1 MRKMKVYAHYEKING
16 IEYRWRTIIQI
27 GDSWEIRGTIFMK
40 NPGSSKSVEPN
51 IKSIENSGL
60 LEKLRTF
67 DDGRTSLSNEWYEFS
82 VDRTMICVINL
93 FKAYYEAHG
102 GQLNGVIQIFNLFN
116 VRDVNVWRAIDKCK
130 DDGIDKLVYT
140 TDDDIKNIVSPVYIG
155 WGNLWRIP
163 AHKENAQRIFSEV
176 IKKTSYLCNRIE
188 ENKFYHPQYLMSY
201 GKNRKNC
208 KDVLEKFKKEEPITT
223 NSPDLSGR

>member
-1 MRKMKVYAHYEKING
+1 MESIKVYTHYLCKNK

-27 GDSWEIRGTIFMK
+27 GNSWDICGTIFMK
-40 NPGSSKSVEPN
+40 NPGSSKYVEPN
-51 IKSIENSGL
+51 ISPIKNSGL

-67 DDGRTSLSNEWYEFS
+67 DDTRTSLSYEWYEFS
-82 VDRTMICVINL
+82 IDRTMSCVINL

-102 GQLNGVIQIFNLFN
+102 KQLNGVIQIFNLFN
-116 VRDVNVWRAIDKCK
+116 IRDVNVWRAIDKCK
-130 DDGIDKLVYT
+130 DDGLDKLVFT
-140 TDDDIKNIVSPVYIG
+140 TDDDIKHIMSPVYIG
-155 WGNLWRIP
+155 WGNLWRNP

-176 IKKTSYLCNRIE
+176 IKNPSYLCNRIE

-208 KDVLEKFKKEEPITT
+208 KDVLEKFKSIKYE
-223 NSPDLSGR
+223 RF

>member
-1 MRKMKVYAHYEKING
+1 MKVFAHYFYDNINDV
-16 IEYRWRTIIQI
+16 EYRWRTIIQI
-27 GDSWEIRGTIFMK
+27 GDSWDIRGTIFMK
-40 NPGSSKSVEPN
+40 NPGSSKPVEPS
-51 IKSIENSGL
+51 IKPIENRGL

-67 DDGRTSLSNEWYEFS
+67 DNTRTSSSHEWYEFS

-102 GQLNGVIQIFNLFN
+102 KQLNGVIQIFNLFN
-116 VRDVNVWRAIDKCK
+116 VRDANLKKAIDMCK
-130 DDGIDKLVYT
+130 NDGLDKLVYT

-155 WGNLWRIP
+155 WGNLWRVP

-176 IKKTSYLCNRIE
+176 IKKTSYLCDRIE
-188 ENKFYHPQYLMSY
+188 GNKFYHPQYLMNY

-208 KDVLEKFKKEEPITT
+208 IEVLEKFKK
-223 NSPDLSGR
+223 

>member
-1 MRKMKVYAHYEKING
+1 MERIKVYTHYLCKNE

-27 GDSWEIRGTIFMK
+27 GNSWEVRGTIFMK
-40 NPGSSKSVEPN
+40 NPGSSKYVEPN
-51 IKSIENSGL
+51 ISPIENSDL

-67 DDGRTSLSNEWYEFS
+67 DDTRTSSFYEWYEFS

-93 FKAYYEAHG
+93 FKAYYEAHRE
-102 GQLNGVIQIFNLFN
+102 QLNGVIQIFNLFN

-130 DDGIDKLVYT
+130 DEGLEKLVYT

-155 WGNLWRIP
+155 WGNLWRNP
-163 AHKENAQRIFSEV
+163 TYKENAQRIFSEV
-176 IKKTSYLCNRIE
+176 IKNPSYLCNRIE

-208 KDVLEKFKKEEPITT
+208 KDVFEKFKFI
-223 NSPDLSGR
+223 

>member
-1 MRKMKVYAHYEKING
+1 MERIKVYTHYLCKNE

-27 GDSWEIRGTIFMK
+27 GNSWEVRGTIFMK
-40 NPGSSKSVEPN
+40 NPGSSKYVEPN
-51 IKSIENSGL
+51 ISPIENSDL

-67 DDGRTSLSNEWYEFS
+67 DDTRTSLSYEWYEFTI
-82 VDRTMICVINL
+82 DRTMSCVINL
-93 FKAYYEAHG
+93 FKAYYEAHRE
-102 GQLNGVIQIFNLFN
+102 QLNGVIQIFNLFN

-130 DDGIDKLVYT
+130 DEGLEKLVYT

-155 WGNLWRIP
+155 WGNLWRNP
-163 AHKENAQRIFSEV
+163 TYKENAQRIFSEV
-176 IKKTSYLCNRIE
+176 IKNPSYLCNRIE

-208 KDVLEKFKKEEPITT
+208 KDVFEKFKFI
-223 NSPDLSGR
+223 

>member
-1 MRKMKVYAHYEKING
+1 MKVFAHYFYDNINDV
-16 IEYRWRTIIQI
+16 EYRWRTIIKI
-27 GDSWEIRGTIFMK
+27 GDSWDIRGTIFMK

-102 GQLNGVIQIFNLFN
+102 EKLNGVIQIFNLFN
-116 VRDVNVWRAIDKCK
+116 VRDANLKKAIDKCK
-130 DDGIDKLVYT
+130 DDGLDKLVCT

-155 WGNLWRIP
+155 WGNLWKVP

-176 IKKTSYLCNRIE
+176 IKNTSYLCNGIE
-188 ENKFYHPQYLMSY
+188 NNKFYHPQYLLNY

-208 KDVLEKFKKEEPITT
+208 IDVLEKFIKLT
-223 NSPDLSGR
+223 

>member
-1 MRKMKVYAHYEKING
+1 MGDIKVYTHYLCKNE

-27 GDSWEIRGTIFMK
+27 GDSWDIRGTIFMK
-40 NPGSSKSVEPN
+40 NPGSSKPVESSYNPIDN
-51 IKSIENSGL
+51 RVI

-67 DDGRTSLSNEWYEFS
+67 DDRRTSLSSEWYEFS

-93 FKAYYEAHG
+93 FKEYYEANG
-102 GQLNGVIQIFNLFN
+102 KQLNGVIQIFNLFN
-116 VRDVNVWRAIDKCK
+116 VRDTNLRKAIDKCK
-130 DDGIDKLVYT
+130 DDGLDKLVYT

-155 WGNLWRIP
+155 WGNLWRVP

-176 IKKTSYLCNRIE
+176 IKKTSYLHNSIE

-208 KDVLEKFKKEEPITT
+208 KEVLEKFKE
-223 NSPDLSGR
+223 